1 MKGNKTMETNKI
13 CPNCS
18 SYLHEETIK
27 EIDYPLVCYEC
38 DENFYNFEAIKQKEV
53 A

>member
-1 MKGNKTMETNKI
+1 METNKI
-13 CPNCS
+13 YPNCS

-38 DENFYNFEAIKQKEV
+38 DENFYNFEAIQQKEV